1 MQKFGTWPILNDW
14 PLIRSHRLFP
24 WCSNRVMD
32 FEISILARKMNMLV
46 LWFFELPSFCF
57 CQTVVRESLL
67 WVWTFS
73 VSPSTVTHIR
83 GRFRIGFWFD
93 ELALNSVSFSLI
105 LVRSRTCHTV
115 GQSDSSILAKKW
127 IYINMESIF
136 LNFSWSFMVHHRS
149 TVPYRPRIPIWIIL
163 KREFCEKTRKK
174 TIFELDLRE
183 KETTRD
189 EL

>member
-1 MQKFGTWPILNDW
+1 MIFFKVTDHSSTP
-14 PLIRSHRLFP
+14 PLSDAVWVMRYESWQEPLKHLCAKTSDFTGDQSKLVP
-24 WCSNRVMD
+24 WC
-32 FEISILARKMNMLV
+32 
-46 LWFFELPSFCF
+46 
-57 CQTVVRESLL
+57 
-67 WVWTFS
+67 
-73 VSPSTVTHIR
+73 

-174 TIFELDLRE
+174 SIFELDLRE